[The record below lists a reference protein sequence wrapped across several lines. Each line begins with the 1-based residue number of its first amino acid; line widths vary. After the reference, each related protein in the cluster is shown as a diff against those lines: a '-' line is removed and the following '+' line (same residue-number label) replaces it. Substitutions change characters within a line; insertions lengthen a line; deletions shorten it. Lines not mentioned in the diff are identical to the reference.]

1 MNMSYETYI
10 DAISYMR
17 TDTLRG
23 IQLELTIVSQLTQRQ
38 RELFRQILKHDHIR
52 NCWNL
57 YLQEDNAEKLIE
69 AVKEKIQENEQA
81 INKLFGYIPKDEDT
95 SLNFRNL
102 PCSNP
107 RPKNKA

>member
-17 TDTLRG
+17 TDTLKG
-23 IQLELTIVSQLTQRQ
+23 IQSELTIISQMTPEQRGLL
-38 RELFRQILKHDHIR
+38 RGILNHECIR

-57 YLQEDNAEKLIE
+57 YLHDGNAEKLLE

-81 INKLFGYIPKDEDT
+81 INKLFGYNPKQSQSMT
-95 SLNFRNL
+95 
-102 PCSNP
+102 
-107 RPKNKA
+107 KN